1 MAGANIHIFNFMAM
15 AFDFDCFIN
24 VQINWHCCKI
34 FSGVKKKKNNTIQQE
49 QDAILSTLH
58 MTVSFKFKS
67 HSIELNTDENEWE
80 VSAY

>member
-15 AFDFDCFIN
+15 AFDFDCCYQCAN
-24 VQINWHCCKI
+24 KLTLLQNI
-34 FSGVKKKKNNTIQQE
+34 FGSKTKKNNTIQQE